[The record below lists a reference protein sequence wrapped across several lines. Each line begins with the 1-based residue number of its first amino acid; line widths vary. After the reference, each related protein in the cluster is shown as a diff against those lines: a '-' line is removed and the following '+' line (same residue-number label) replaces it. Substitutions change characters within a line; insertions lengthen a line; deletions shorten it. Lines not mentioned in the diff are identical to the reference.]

1 MANRF
6 INKKFRGWLTMKDED
21 FQRRLE
27 DILSRLYK
35 IDQEIRE
42 YLKDQ
47 KTEARTSGYGRR
59 SYLKN
64 RDMFPDGKYGPR

>member
-1 MANRF
+1 
-6 INKKFRGWLTMKDED
+6 MKDEE

-27 DILSRLYK
+27 DILTKLYK
-35 IDQEIRE
+35 IDQEVRE

-47 KTEARTSGYGRR
+47 KPDVRASGYDRR

-64 RDMFPDGKYGPR
+64 RDMFLDEKYGPK

>member
-1 MANRF
+1 
-6 INKKFRGWLTMKDED
+6 MKDEE

-35 IDQEIRE
+35 IDQEIKE

-47 KTEARTSGYGRR
+47 KTDVWTPAYDRR
-59 SYLKN
+59 PYLKN
-64 RDMFPDGKYGPR
+64 RDMLPDGKYGYGNDRK

>member
-1 MANRF
+1 
-6 INKKFRGWLTMKDED
+6 MKDEE

-27 DILSRLYK
+27 DILSKLYK
-35 IDQEIRE
+35 IDQEVRE

-47 KTEARTSGYGRR
+47 KNDGKTPGYDRR

-64 RDMFPDGKYGPR
+64 GDMFLDGKYGPK